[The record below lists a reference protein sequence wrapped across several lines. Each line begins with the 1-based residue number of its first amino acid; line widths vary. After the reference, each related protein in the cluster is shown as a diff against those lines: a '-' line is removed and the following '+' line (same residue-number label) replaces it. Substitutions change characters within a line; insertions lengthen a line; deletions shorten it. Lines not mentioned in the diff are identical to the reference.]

1 MRPSW
6 QMMMVLAHPHSK
18 DTMIVKEKLSE
29 SGHWYK
35 KDGTPAYTVIG
46 KTGERPATLR
56 DARKLGL
63 LPSVTTINGML
74 SKAGLDT
81 WKQQQV
87 LLAALTLPRLPDEPE
102 SDWLARVMQD
112 SKAQGR
118 EAAERGTAIHAIIQ
132 TWFDGVYM
140 PEKPLYINT
149 IIETLENAFGSQLW
163 LSEKSFAHPLGYGGK
178 CDLMAKAGFI
188 VDFKTKDTD
197 LDKVDVYFEH
207 EMQLAAYREGLGV
220 PTARCAIVFVNGTTD
235 QVKLIEIEQDRLQKG
250 WECFEHLLRVYQI
263 KNGI

>member
-1 MRPSW
+1 
-6 QMMMVLAHPHSK
+6 
-18 DTMIVKEKLSE
+18 MIVKEKVTE
-29 SGHWYK
+29 NGHWYT
-35 KDGTPAYTVIG
+35 KDGTPAYTTIG
-46 KTGERPATLR
+46 KTGERATTLR

-87 LLAALTLPRLPDEPE
+87 LLAALTLPRMEGEPE
-102 SDWLARVMQD
+102 ADWLARVMQD
-112 SKAQGR
+112 SKATGR
-118 EAAERGTAIHAIIQ
+118 EAAERGTAIHAVIEAY
-132 TWFDGVYM
+132 FDQVYM
-140 PEKPLYINT
+140 PEKPPYLDAVSKA
-149 IIETLENAFGSQLW
+149 LEDAFGSQLW
-163 LSEKSFAHPLGYGGK
+163 LSERSFGHPLGFGGK
-178 CDLMAKAGFI
+178 CDLMAVPAFNAGNGFI

-220 PTARCAIVFVNGTTD
+220 PNARCAIVFVNGTTN
-235 QVKLIEIEQDRLQKG
+235 QVKLIEIEDQKLQNG
-250 WECFEHLLRVYQI
+250 WECFQHLLRVYQI

>member
-1 MRPSW
+1 
-6 QMMMVLAHPHSK
+6 
-18 DTMIVKEKLSE
+18 MIIKEKVNDT
-29 SGHWYK
+29 GHWYRK
-35 KDGTPAYTVIG
+35 SGEPAYFVEG
-46 KTGERPATLR
+46 KTGKRPTTLR

-63 LPSVTTINGML
+63 LPSTTGIINQL

-102 SDWLARVMQD
+102 SDWLSRVMQD
-112 SKAQGR
+112 SKATGR
-118 EAAERGTAIHAIIQ
+118 DAAERGTAIHAVIEAY
-132 TWFDGVYM
+132 FDQVYM
-140 PEKPLYINT
+140 PEKPPYLDAIDS
-149 IIETLENAFGSQLW
+149 TLKRTFGEQLW
-163 LSEKSFAHPLGYGGK
+163 LPEKSFGHPLGFGGK
-178 CDLMAKAGFI
+178 CDLMAKTGFV

-220 PTARCAIVFVNGTTD
+220 PTARCAIVFVNGTTN
-235 QVKLIEIEQDRLQKG
+235 QVKLIEIEEQKLQNG
-250 WECFEHLLRVYQI
+250 WDCFQHLLRVYQI

>member
-1 MRPSW
+1 M
-6 QMMMVLAHPHSK
+6 QNGNQ
-18 DTMIVKEKLSE
+18 MIVKEKVQE
-29 SGHWYK
+29 NGHWYT
-35 KDGTPAYTVIG
+35 KDGSPAYTTIG
-46 KTGERPATLR
+46 KTGERPTTLR

-87 LLAALTLPRLPDEPE
+87 LLAALTLPRSEGE
-102 SDWLARVMQD
+102 SEQEWLARVMQD
-112 SKAQGR
+112 SKATGR
-118 EAAERGTAIHAIIQ
+118 EAAERGTAIHAIIESYFEQ
-132 TWFDGVYM
+132 VYM
-140 PEKPLYINT
+140 PEKPAYLDNIDKALN
-149 IIETLENAFGSQLW
+149 EAFGSQLW
-163 LSEKSFAHPLGYGGK
+163 LAEKSFGHPLGFGGK
-178 CDLMAKAGFI
+178 CDLMASSGFV
-188 VDFKTKDTD
+188 VDFKTKETD

-220 PTARCAIVFVNGTTD
+220 PTARCAIVFVNGKTN
-235 QVKLIEIEQDRLQKG
+235 QVKLIEVSQEKLQSG

>member
-1 MRPSW
+1 
-6 QMMMVLAHPHSK
+6 
-18 DTMIVKEKLSE
+18 MIVKEKVTE
-29 SGHWYK
+29 NGHWYT
-35 KDGTPAYTVIG
+35 KDGTPAYTTIG
-46 KTGERPATLR
+46 KTGERATTLR

-102 SDWLARVMQD
+102 SEWLSRVMQD
-112 SKAQGR
+112 SKATGR
-118 EAAERGTAIHAIIQ
+118 EAAERGTAIHAIIESY
-132 TWFDGVYM
+132 FDQVYM
-140 PEKPLYINT
+140 PEKPAYLDSIDKA
-149 IIETLENAFGSQLW
+149 LEKAFGSQLW
-163 LSEKSFAHPLGYGGK
+163 LSEKSFGHPLGFGGK
-178 CDLMAKAGFI
+178 CDLLAKPVNGKGDGFV

-220 PTARCAIVFVNGTTD
+220 PAARCAIVFVNGTTN
-235 QVKLIEIEQDRLQKG
+235 QVKLIEIEEQKLQNG
-250 WECFEHLLRVYQI
+250 WECFQHLLRVYQI

>member
-1 MRPSW
+1 
-6 QMMMVLAHPHSK
+6 
-18 DTMIVKEKLSE
+18 MIVKEKVTE
-29 SGHWYK
+29 NGHWYT
-35 KDGTPAYTVIG
+35 KDGTPAYTTIG
-46 KTGERPATLR
+46 KTGERATTLR

-87 LLAALTLPRLPDEPE
+87 LLAALTLPRQPDEPE

-112 SKAQGR
+112 SKATGR
-118 EAAERGTAIHAIIQ
+118 EAAERGTAIHAVIESY
-132 TWFDGVYM
+132 FDQVYM
-140 PEKPLYINT
+140 PEKPAYLDAIDVA
-149 IIETLENAFGSQLW
+149 LKDAFGSQLW
-163 LSEKSFAHPLGYGGK
+163 LPEKSFGHHLGYGGK
-178 CDLMAKAGFI
+178 CDLMALPVNGKGDGFV
-188 VDFKTKDTD
+188 VDFKTKDTN

-220 PTARCAIVFVNGTTD
+220 PAARCAIVFVNGTTN
-235 QVKLIEIEQDRLQKG
+235 QVKLIEIEEQKLQNG
-250 WECFEHLLRVYQI
+250 WECFQHLLRVYQI